1 MVRPGVQPSLRVERG
16 ADLVDVGAVGADGF
30 VELLAGDL
38 ELRGPVGDVG
48 GHFGVDLLGV
58 VGALD
63 VGALVPVEV
72 GVDQVV
78 VDGLGG
84 GDDGVLGVGD
94 ALDRAVAVVVH
105 VGHGVCLF
113 LVLYRRMA
121 SG

>member
-1 MVRPGVQPSLRVERG
+1 MERG
-16 ADLVDVGAVGADGF
+16 ADLVDVGAVGADGL
-30 VELLAGDL
+30 VQLLAGGV
-38 ELRGPVGDVG
+38 ELGGPVGDVG

-63 VGALVPVEV
+63 VGAFVPVEV
-72 GVDQVV
+72 GVDEVV

-113 LVLYRRMA
+113 LVLSKGMA
-121 SG
+121 SGWG

>member
-1 MVRPGVQPSLRVERG
+1 MERG

-30 VELLAGDL
+30 VELLAGGV
-38 ELRGPVGDVG
+38 ELGGPVGDVG

-58 VGALD
+58 MGALD
-63 VGALVPVEV
+63 VGALMTVEIR
-72 GVDQVV
+72 VDQVV

-121 SG
+121 SGWG